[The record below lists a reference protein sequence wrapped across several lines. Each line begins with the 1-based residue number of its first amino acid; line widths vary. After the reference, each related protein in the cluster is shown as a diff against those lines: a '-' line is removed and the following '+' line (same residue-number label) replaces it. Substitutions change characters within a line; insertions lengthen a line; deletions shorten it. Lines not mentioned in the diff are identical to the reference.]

1 VETINFKDSIIEL
14 KNVEYKNIGISQDII
29 DDIEKDKEFS
39 IEMKTEDNYKIQELN
54 ENHVTLEYK
63 RKKYFIPESFYEIE
77 IIVTINY
84 NLECEDPDLDEVKE
98 DIDKNKKQLLLPAS
112 TQASLLIAQ
121 LTNVDTN
128 KIPDFDPPFY
138 KG

>member
-1 VETINFKDSIIEL
+1 METINFRDLFMEL
-14 KNVEYKNIGISQDII
+14 KNVEYKNIGISRDII
-29 DDIEKDKEFS
+29 DSIENDKEFS
-39 IEMKTEDNYKIQELN
+39 IEMKMEDNYKIQELN
-54 ENHVTLEYK
+54 KNHVTLEYK

-77 IIVTINY
+77 IIITVDY
-84 NLECEDPDLDEVKE
+84 DLECEDPDIDEVKKE
-98 DIDKNKKQLLLPAS
+98 IEQNKKQLLLPVT